1 MTRAAISVLIGL
13 MMVLA
18 GCSAQTD
25 RDATLQPT
33 VHRRAGSWKM
43 VHTVTAFSA
52 SNVSGGMADIVAA
65 GEASIGKPDVGG
77 PVCLEAAQ
85 VAGDTLSTR
94 LEEAVRL
101 GPEWHV
107 TRSTVK
113 NGKVDFSASMDDP
126 VQGRGTLTITGYV
139 SAIATNLV
147 VTTDAHQPAPGKGR
161 VRTVMKQDNARIGDC
176 ERTSP
181 AKD

>member
-18 GCSAQTD
+18 GCRAQTD

-94 LEEAVRL
+94 LEEAVRI

-107 TRSTVK
+107 TRSTVR

-126 VQGRGTLTITGYV
+126 VQGRGTLTITGSV

-161 VRTVMKQDNARIGDC
+161 VQTLMRQDNARIGAC
-176 ERTSP
+176 MPSR
-181 AKD
+181 